1 MVSVSPPGSD
11 SSNGKQVNGMKQEA
25 VLDYFILNRQLRSTR
40 DMSIFDRIT
49 LQSVYEVAKIVA
61 GVPLF
66 FEEHMQRMRQSAE
79 LLGASIPKSDDE
91 VLEEIRVL
99 LEKNRCENI
108 NVKLV
113 QTWIGGEDF
122 FLTYF
127 IEPESLTQQEHNR
140 GIHTILFQGERTKP
154 HLKTV
159 GSSFRDRVAAVR
171 AQTGAYE
178 ALLVDD
184 QGNITEGSR
193 SNIFFLKK
201 GLLLTPPAKTVLL
214 GVTRKHVMNLCRS
227 MQLQVQEKL
236 LHRGEISAISGA
248 FITGTT
254 VDIAPIRSIDDYT
267 ISSMENSQIQTIMQL
282 YSDEV
287 KTYIEEHT
295 PHTRSEK
302 I

>member
-1 MVSVSPPGSD
+1 
-11 SSNGKQVNGMKQEA
+11 MKQEA
-25 VLDYFILNRQLRSTR
+25 VLDYFILNHQLRSTQ

-49 LQSVYEVAKIVA
+49 QQSVYEVVKIVA
-61 GVPLF
+61 GVPVF
-66 FEEHMQRMRQSAE
+66 FEEHMQRMRHSASLMKVSLPE
-79 LLGASIPKSDDE
+79 SDE
-91 VLEEIRVL
+91 QVLEEIWLL

-108 NVKLV
+108 NVKLIRTQV
-113 QTWIGGEDF
+113 GGEDY

-127 IEPESLTQQEHNR
+127 IEPEPLSRGEYAR
-140 GIHTILFQGERTKP
+140 GIHAILFKGERPEP

-159 GSSFRDRVAAVR
+159 GGSFRDRVKAAR

-193 SNIFFLKK
+193 SNIFFIKN
-201 GLLLTPPAKTVLL
+201 GQLLTPPARTVLL
-214 GVTRKHVMNLCRS
+214 GVTRKHVINLCKS
-227 MQLQVQEKL
+227 MKLQVREEL
-236 LHRGEISAISGA
+236 LHCGEISAISGA

-267 ISSMENSQIQTIMQL
+267 ISSMENPHIQDIVRL

-287 KTYIEEHT
+287 NAYIEQHKTHT
-295 PHTRSEK
+295 KS
-302 I
+302 

>member
-1 MVSVSPPGSD
+1 
-11 SSNGKQVNGMKQEA
+11 MKQEA
-25 VLDYFILNRQLRSTR
+25 VLDYFILNHQLRSTQ

-49 LQSVYEVAKIVA
+49 HQSVYEVVKIVA
-61 GVPLF
+61 GVPVF
-66 FEEHMQRMRQSAE
+66 FEEHMQRMRHSASLMKVSLPE
-79 LLGASIPKSDDE
+79 SDE
-91 VLEEIRVL
+91 QVLEEICLL

-108 NVKLV
+108 NVKLIR
-113 QTWIGGEDF
+113 TRIGGEDY

-127 IEPESLTQQEHNR
+127 IEPESLSRGEYAR
-140 GIHTILFQGERTKP
+140 GIHAILFKGERPEP

-159 GSSFRDRVAAVR
+159 GSSFRDRVKAAR

-193 SNIFFLKK
+193 SNIFFIKN
-201 GLLLTPPAKTVLL
+201 GQLLTPPARTVLL
-214 GVTRKHVMNLCRS
+214 GVTRKHVINLCKS
-227 MQLQVQEKL
+227 MKLQVREEL
-236 LHRGEISAISGA
+236 LHCGEISAISGA

-267 ISSMENSQIQTIMQL
+267 ISSMENPHIQNIMRL

-287 KTYIEEHT
+287 NAYMEQHKTHT
-295 PHTRSEK
+295 KS
-302 I
+302 